1 MKKLLCTLLALLL
14 VAGACCT
21 ALADVTFPLSDE
33 VITLTAFA
41 TAGPYTKGD
50 FNDLAMWKVMEEL
63 THIKFEFDAAPSGQ
77 GGERL
82 GLLFAANTLPDVIFK
97 TGISNNDVVRYAADG
112 QLQPI
117 GDLLEEHAPNF
128 NALLVETPEIYK
140 AIVQADGQIYGFPYI
155 VTASP
160 SNISPKLFYNYK
172 FVEQNGFEPAD
183 TLDDLLEQMRAFKDS
198 DWNGNGQADELPL
211 ASQSLGSI
219 INAFAGTF
227 GIMTRGKSSTY
238 WDVDENGELRFIPT
252 SEGYKE
258 MLMFLNSIYEEG
270 LLDQQIFTA
279 DLAYFQAAA
288 AENRVLFGFDHNT
301 TYMTTYSDDFIGL
314 PAPLSK
320 AEGDEK
326 FWAGQGLS
334 VGGGNTFITGNC
346 QYPAEVVS
354 YFDYFYSNEGL
365 NLFFLGIEGETYELD
380 EDGIARYT
388 DFVTANPDGLSME
401 EALGTYICWSGGN
414 NPSVADDVHFGDNLI
429 NESTTTAAKNLA
441 AYGPE
446 VIWPGSFTY
455 TEEESEILSDLKLD
469 IDRIVSEKKAAFV
482 AGNESF
488 DNWDAYVAS
497 IEAAGL
503 DEFREIVQAGLD
515 RYNAIGE

>member
-1 MKKLLCTLLALLL
+1 MKKLLCSLLALIL
-14 VAGACCT
+14 VMGCFGA
-21 ALADVTFPLSDE
+21 AMAEVTFPLSDE

-82 GLLFAANTLPDVIFK
+82 GLLFASNNLPDVIFK
-97 TGISNNDVVRYAADG
+97 TGISNSDVVSYAAEG

-128 NALLVETPEIYK
+128 NALLVATPEIYK

-160 SNISPKLFYNYK
+160 STISPKLFYNFE
-172 FVEQNGFEPAD
+172 FVEQQGFAPAD
-183 TLDDLLEQMRAFKDS
+183 TLADLVEQMRAFKDS
-198 DWNGNGQADELPL
+198 DWNGNGEADEIPL
-211 ASQSLGSI
+211 ASQSLAAI
-219 INAFAGTF
+219 MNAFKGTF
-227 GIMTRGKSSTY
+227 GIGTRGSSSSS

-252 SEGYKE
+252 SDGYKE
-258 MLMFLNSIYEEG
+258 MLTFLHDIYAEG

-279 DLAYFQAAA
+279 DLAYFQATA
-288 AENRVLFGFDHNT
+288 AENKVLFGFVHNT
-301 TYMTTYSDDFIGL
+301 SYMTTYTPSFIGL
-314 PAPLSK
+314 PAPLSVN
-320 AEGDEK
+320 EGDEK
-326 FWAGQGLS
+326 HWAGQSLTVS
-334 VGGGNTFITGNC
+334 GGNTFVTGKC
-346 QYPAEVVS
+346 EYPAEVVS

-380 EDGIARYT
+380 ENGIARYT
-388 DFVTANPDGLSME
+388 PFVTANPDGLSME
-401 EALGTYICWSGGN
+401 EALGTYICWSGGS
-414 NPSVADDVHFGDNLI
+414 NPSIADDVHFGDNLI
-429 NESTTTAAKNLA
+429 NESTATAAKNLRA
-441 AYGPE
+441 FGPDM
-446 VIWPGSFTY
+446 IWPGSFTY
-455 TEEESEILSDLKLD
+455 TEEESEVLADLQLD
-469 IDRIVSEKKAAFV
+469 IDRIVSEKTAAFI
-482 AGNESF
+482 AGNESL
-488 DNWDAYVAS
+488 DNWDAYVAA

-503 DEFREIVQAGLD
+503 EEYRAIVQAGLD